1 MKKINFNQLKFK
13 LPAIMFFPLLFLG
26 YMVVDCILTPVP
38 PVRELSSAYSIDSD
52 LHSKYYD
59 DSVYYKQAWAVIDHN
74 DSIIHQNSKICNI
87 IQEYNRHLIS
97 LGKDSSVVLSNLIV
111 ISDSLSIKF
120 PVRPEKDKKKE
131 KGKDLLDNMKTWA
144 SNAAGFFGDIFT
156 KGAIK
161 VYTENEIP
169 KDSIIKN

>member
-1 MKKINFNQLKFK
+1 MKKINFNQLKFR
-13 LPAIMFFPLLFLG
+13 LPAIIFFPLLFLG

-38 PVRELSSAYSIDSD
+38 PVRELPSAYSIDSD

-74 DSIIHQNSKICNI
+74 DSIIHHNSKICNI
-87 IQEYNRHLIS
+87 IQEYNRFLIS

-111 ISDSLSIKF
+111 ISDSLSVKL
-120 PVRPEKDKKKE
+120 PVRQVKEQKKE
-131 KGKDLLDNMKTWA
+131 KDLLDKMNIWA

-161 VYTENEIP
+161 VYTEKEIS

>member
-1 MKKINFNQLKFK
+1 MKKINFNQLKFR

-26 YMVVDCILTPVP
+26 YMVIDCILTPVA
-38 PVRELSSAYSIDSD
+38 PVRELPSAYTIGSD
-52 LHSKYYD
+52 L
-59 DSVYYKQAWAVIDHN
+59 DSIFYNDSLYYKQAWAVIDRN
-74 DSIIHQNSKICNI
+74 DSIIHHNSKICNI
-87 IQEYNRHLIS
+87 IQEYNRFLIS

-111 ISDSLSIKF
+111 ISDSLSVKL
-120 PVRPEKDKKKE
+120 PVHQVKEQKKE
-131 KGKDLLDNMKTWA
+131 KDLLDKMKIWA

-161 VYTENEIP
+161 VYTEKEIP